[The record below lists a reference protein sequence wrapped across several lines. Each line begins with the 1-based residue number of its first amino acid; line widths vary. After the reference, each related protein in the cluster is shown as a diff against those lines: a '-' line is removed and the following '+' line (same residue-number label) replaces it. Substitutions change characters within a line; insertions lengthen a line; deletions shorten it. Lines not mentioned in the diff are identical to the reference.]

1 MKRITNYC
9 AAEPVLGVLD
19 TSSIKEITF
28 HSRLRQILR
37 TRVEGSHILCQT

>member
-37 TRVEGSHILCQT
+37 TRVEGSHSLCQT